1 MAWYDLPLQ
10 PLQWAYDHIRRNAY
24 DFGRD
29 VLNLTPTGNRIPRKG
44 DKDYTQGGLQTS
56 NPSDVMQTAYLI
68 NDALKPYMEDS
79 QYSPASSGG
88 TGTGSST
95 WITGNTPSA
104 ESTFTDSAEVPEE
117 IYGEWTPYLEYLREQ
132 SEANTAFS
140 VEQAE
145 RQNAWQRETNQI
157 QMDFNAAEAQKN
169 RDWQEMMSNT
179 AHQREIRDLKAAG
192 LNPVLSAMGG
202 NGASVTSGATASG
215 VTSSG
220 AKGDT
225 DTSVNAALVNL
236 LGSVYNRTT
245 QLEAANINARTQ
257 EAVADK
263 YNATSEIVAQIGA
276 AASRYA
282 SDSSRSASQYASDQA
297 FKASLNAAAVG
308 LEGTKFSANT
318 AKEAQRYS
326 ADTSYASYR
335 DNYSTPF
342 GWIRSIAEQANA
354 LANGDKDGYLKA
366 RTSRLSR

>member
-1 MAWYDLPLQ
+1 MSLDNEINGAANMISRLQ
-10 PLQWAYDHIRRNAY
+10 DTAAYNNAY
-24 DFGRD
+24 
-29 VLNLTPTGNRIPRKG
+29 
-44 DKDYTQGGLQTS
+44 S
-56 NPSDVMQTAYLI
+56 A
-68 NDALKPYMEDS
+68 S
-79 QYSPASSGG
+79 QAA
-88 TGTGSST
+88 
-95 WITGNTPSA
+95 IQR
-104 ESTFTDSAEVPEE
+104 
-117 IYGEWTPYLEYLREQ
+117 EWQ
-132 SEANTAFS
+132 
-140 VEQAE
+140 E
-145 RQNAWQRETNQI
+145 RQNAKAMQ
-157 QMDFNAAEAQKN
+157 FNASEAAKN
-169 RDWQEMMSNT
+169 RNWQEMMSNT
-179 AHQREIRDLKAAG
+179 AHQREIKDLQAAG

-245 QLEAANINARTQ
+245 ALEAANINARTQ
-257 EAVADK
+257 EAVAEK
-263 YNATSEIVAQIGA
+263 YNATSKIVAQIGA

-308 LEGTKFSANT
+308 LEGTKYSANS
-318 AKEAQRYS
+318 AKEASRYGSDS
-326 ADTSYASYR
+326 AYASAR